1 MIGRRSLLAGAA
13 GLLAFPSANALPVPA
28 TNRLEFRILRKGS
41 QIGTHFLRFSRDG
54 EDLTVE
60 VAADIVIGLGPI
72 AFFRYRHRATERWR
86 NDQVVSVDAETD
98 DDGTRERMTAR
109 RDGMSL
115 VVEGTKAPRYVA
127 PPTAMPATHWNRR
140 MLDGPLINTQNGLL
154 MRPTVRLLGP
164 GQVPTADG
172 GNLRADH
179 VTLRGDAD
187 LDTWYD
193 STPAWVGLRF
203 TAKDGS
209 VVEYR
214 RG

>member
-154 MRPTVRLLGP
+154 MRPTVRL
-164 GQVPTADG
+164 
-172 GNLRADH
+172 R
-179 VTLRGDAD
+179 
-187 LDTWYD
+187 
-193 STPAWVGLRF
+193 
-203 TAKDGS
+203 
-209 VVEYR
+209 
-214 RG
+214 

>member
-1 MIGRRSLLAGAA
+1 MIGRRALLAGAA
-13 GLLAFPSANALPVPA
+13 ALLVSPSAGALPVP
-28 TNRLEFRILRKGS
+28 TGNRLDFRILRKGS
-41 QIGTHFLRFSRDG
+41 QIGTHTLRFANTGD
-54 EDLTVE
+54 DLTVE

-86 NDQVVSVDAETD
+86 NGVVVSVDAETD
-98 DDGTRERMTAR
+98 DDGTKERMTAR
-109 RDGMSL
+109 REGMSL

-127 PPTAMPATHWNRR
+127 PSTASPATHWNRR

-154 MRPTVRLLGP
+154 MRPTIKMLGP

-172 GNLRADH
+172 GSLRADH

-193 STPAWVGLRF
+193 ATPAWVGLRF

>member
-1 MIGRRSLLAGAA
+1 MIGRRLLLAGAA
-13 GLLAFPSANALPVPA
+13 GLLVQRQAHALPVP
-28 TNRLEFRILRKGS
+28 TGNRLEFRILRKGS
-41 QIGTHFLRFSRDG
+41 QIGTHVLSFTRG
-54 EDLTVE
+54 GQDLTVE

-86 NDQVVSVDAETD
+86 NDLVVSVDAETD
-98 DDGTRERMTAR
+98 DDGTKERMTAR
-109 RDGMSL
+109 REGMSL
-115 VVEGTKAPRYVA
+115 VVEGTKAPRYLA
-127 PPTAMPATHWNRR
+127 PPTASPATHWNRR
-140 MLDGPLINTQNGLL
+140 MLDGPLINTQNGVL
-154 MRPTVRLLGP
+154 MRPTVKLLGP

-193 STPAWVGLRF
+193 STPSWVGLRF